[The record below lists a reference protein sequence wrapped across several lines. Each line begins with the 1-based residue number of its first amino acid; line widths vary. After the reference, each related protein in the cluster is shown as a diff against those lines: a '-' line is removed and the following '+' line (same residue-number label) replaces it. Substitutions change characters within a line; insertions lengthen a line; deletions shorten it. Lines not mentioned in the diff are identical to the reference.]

1 MEQAAEI
8 SGLDI
13 EKIAEII
20 SSPVSQQFFTRNNDD
35 DLIISCRY
43 DWFLDNLVKKI
54 NLRKDEENILKD
66 IIYEK
71 FPVHLERYWSEDG
84 VVIRELDARTVE
96 EWMENELSF
105 LAGFSLWFREK
116 EKKGEVDLSAL
127 VSNATGEEVKASG
140 KIEFDKERLE
150 LLKGLPGKTM
160 TALMEMSPAGRI
172 AYRSMD
178 MAIIQGLSE
187 GDKKYANSMKERT
200 QNKSWWKFW

>member
-116 EKKGEVDLSAL
+116 EKKGEKHQ
-127 VSNATGEEVKASG
+127 VK
-140 KIEFDKERLE
+140 
-150 LLKGLPGKTM
+150 
-160 TALMEMSPAGRI
+160 
-172 AYRSMD
+172 
-178 MAIIQGLSE
+178 
-187 GDKKYANSMKERT
+187 
-200 QNKSWWKFW
+200 

>member
-1 MEQAAEI
+1 MEQAVEI
-8 SGLDI
+8 SGLNI